1 MEEYKSGDGIIF
13 LPEFCISDSRCQT
26 VLSTIFDPI
35 DDCPLER
42 NIVHTIISLNNFQV
56 GLCREILLRGCE
68 RYANSDRADI
78 NIQIQANKP
87 EEQRFELNPDH
98 THYII
103 VRDDT
108 IHRTGI
114 NQYTLRFER

>member
-1 MEEYKSGDGIIF
+1 MKARH
-13 LPEFCISDSRCQT
+13 LT
-26 VLSTIFDPI
+26 NLA
-35 DDCPLER
+35 
-42 NIVHTIISLNNFQV
+42 NFQV
-56 GLCREILLRGCE
+56 GLSREDLLLGWE
-68 RYANSDRADI
+68 RYANSDSADV
-78 NIQIQANKP
+78 NIQIEANKP

-114 NQYTLRFER
+114 NQFTLRFERSVTHVTADVVLFFVKCTASCMLPACAAIESSQLYIV